1 VNDTG
6 HAISVWQQFDG
17 TRTNTW
23 ANRYVPGMGWET
35 ATLIETNDGP
45 AGSPQVAVDGMGQ
58 AIALYSQRDGLGVLD
73 IWAKRFVPG
82 VGWGGTARIEAG
94 TGDAVAPQIAMDD
107 TGHAIAVWYQYQ
119 SDGSASEIWANRYVP
134 GAGWGTA
141 VLIETSNTMGDAR
154 DPQVAM
160 DDRGYAIAVWHH
172 PRGVGAPSTVWAN
185 RYVPGTG
192 WGTATPI
199 ETSSR
204 PTEAP
209 QVAMDS
215 TGHAV
220 AVWSQIDG
228 PSNNANIWANRY
240 VPGTGWETAT
250 LIETDDVGPAT
261 APQVAMDSTGHAV
274 AVWSQLDRDRLDRT
288 PDNSWGNI
296 WANRYVPG
304 TGWGTAT
311 VIETDN
317 SGTANTPQVEM
328 NGSGQALAV
337 WSQSDGTRD
346 NIWANRYV
354 PGAGWDTAAPIEIE
368 NVGDAVNPEVAI
380 NDTGQAMAVWLQ
392 SDGTRD
398 NVWANRYDMN

>member
-1 VNDTG
+1 
-6 HAISVWQQFDG
+6 
-17 TRTNTW
+17 
-23 ANRYVPGMGWET
+23 
-35 ATLIETNDGP
+35 
-45 AGSPQVAVDGMGQ
+45 
-58 AIALYSQRDGLGVLD
+58 
-73 IWAKRFVPG
+73 
-82 VGWGGTARIEAG
+82 
-94 TGDAVAPQIAMDD
+94 
-107 TGHAIAVWYQYQ
+107 
-119 SDGSASEIWANRYVP
+119 
-134 GAGWGTA
+134 
-141 VLIETSNTMGDAR
+141 
-154 DPQVAM
+154 
-160 DDRGYAIAVWHH
+160 
-172 PRGVGAPSTVWAN
+172 
-185 RYVPGTG
+185 
-192 WGTATPI
+192 
-199 ETSSR
+199 
-204 PTEAP
+204 
-209 QVAMDS
+209 
-215 TGHAV
+215 
-220 AVWSQIDG
+220 
-228 PSNNANIWANRY
+228 
-240 VPGTGWETAT
+240 
-250 LIETDDVGPAT
+250 
-261 APQVAMDSTGHAV
+261 
-274 AVWSQLDRDRLDRT
+274 LDRT